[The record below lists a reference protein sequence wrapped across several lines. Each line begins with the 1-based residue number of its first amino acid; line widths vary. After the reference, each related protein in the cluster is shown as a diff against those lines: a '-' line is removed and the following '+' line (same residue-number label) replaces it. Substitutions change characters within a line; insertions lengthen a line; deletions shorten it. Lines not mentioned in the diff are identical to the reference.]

1 MTTPTLV
8 AVRGARGARAQSRRS
23 RRRRVLAAFAAVP
36 VLVVLAV
43 PVLLLATPSVADAQ
57 DRVGSL
63 AASHGGADRA
73 GAAVPAKFAAAL
85 VATEDSRF
93 YSHHGLDSLGV
104 ARAVLGS
111 LSAGQDPGGS
121 TLDQQLAKV
130 LYTGGRS
137 AVSDKI
143 EQVTLAVK
151 LDASYS
157 KSQLLEMYAAS
168 VYFGHGFYGLRA
180 ASCGYFNT
188 SPSALSWAQGS
199 LLAGLVAAP
208 SAYDPI
214 IHPQLAK
221 DRQRHVLGRLVAVG
235 ALTGP
240 GANRIAG
247 LPWGISTDRHTPGSP
262 CP

>member
-1 MTTPTLV
+1 MTTSALV
-8 AVRGARGARAQSRRS
+8 AVRGPRGARARS
-23 RRRRVLAAFAAVP
+23 RRRRIVAAFAALP
-36 VLVVLAV
+36 VLVALAV
-43 PVLLLATPSVADAQ
+43 PVLLLTTPSVADAQ
-57 DRVGSL
+57 DRVDSL
-63 AASHGGADRA
+63 ASSHGGADHA

-93 YSHHGLDSLGV
+93 YSHHGLDGLGA

-111 LSAGQDPGGS
+111 LSGGQDSGGS

-130 LYTGGRS
+130 VYTGGRG

-157 KSQLLEMYAAS
+157 KSQILGMYAAS
-168 VYFGHGFYGLRA
+168 VYFGHGFYGLHT

-188 SPSALSWAQGS
+188 SPATLSWAQAS
-199 LLAGLVAAP
+199 LLAGLIAAP

-221 DRQRHVLGRLVAVG
+221 DRQLHVLGRLVAVG
-235 ALTGP
+235 ALTQP
-240 GANRIAG
+240 DANRVAG
-247 LPWGISTDRHTPGSP
+247 LPWGISADRHTPGSP